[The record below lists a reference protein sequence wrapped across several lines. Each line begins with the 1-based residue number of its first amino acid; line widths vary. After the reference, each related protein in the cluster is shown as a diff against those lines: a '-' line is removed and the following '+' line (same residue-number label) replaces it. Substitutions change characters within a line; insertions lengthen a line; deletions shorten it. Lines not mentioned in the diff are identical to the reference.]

1 MKKDWK
7 KEAKEILEI
16 LAYTAVSAFVVFH
29 VNYSCSRK
37 PDTQP
42 TDDTAKVKAASV
54 AADTITARNS
64 LVRNVS
70 GKVR

>member
-29 VNYSCSRK
+29 VNK

-64 LVRNVS
+64 LVRNIS